1 MERHLNKKVYGVVHR
16 RKVGQSRAGDL
27 ETGLERSA
35 GTGVRRA

>member
-16 RKVGQSRAGDL
+16 TVGQSRAGDL